1 MRFLSP
7 TLLAAQ
13 KESSSVPFV
22 KVTVNDLV
30 VGVPRLRWERLYTG
44 GEPDRYHAAV
54 MPGDGSLLRAR
65 VDPAGPS
72 VAYQRVASPGPSSD
86 FGSWTDLGSSADAG
100 LALAASGAS
109 VVLAFVTSA
118 GTVIQ
123 VRESADYGASYGPPV
138 TAVGGGAAI
147 SWLAAAL
154 KSDGTAFLLYA
165 AGSTV
170 YTLKRTGGVWGT
182 PVAWPYSVTQITG
195 LAVAYA
201 GDYHLAIA
209 AVDTSG
215 DAKLWTAI
223 FGDGFSQASD
233 TWSALRELASAEG
246 GSNVDLR
253 APGLAVLDTHRLFFV
268 EEYTGSVAYARPQ
281 WTWFLP
287 SQTFAASA
295 WREPVP
301 FDLSSSFGLAI
312 TGASGT
318 GWLSAPF
325 GVWRA
330 SPDAPELDVS
340 DDVLELVSESR
351 RSSGRARVVLRNDD
365 GRYND
370 LAGGP
375 AAVIRPDAELTV
387 SPGYVTS
394 VGQEISGGPRYWID
408 GWEHT
413 SVGGEAT
420 LTLSA
425 SDAWSLV
432 QRWRAR
438 RQFVWPAGSENV
450 PQILGFILG
459 RADIELVD
467 VGSSALASNHHPAF
481 TIHPGEDGLRVVR
494 RLLATVPDVI
504 LAVGEL
510 ALLFEPLATDSAV
523 YTYGTDHP
531 ILRASYVSAAL
542 PANRAQVFGEGL
554 LAEEFNWSDI
564 ADQFDRLR
572 QVHDLNITSV
582 SLAQQR
588 AAATLRQEELSL
600 EQGELVTPVNCG
612 QELYDVV
619 SVTDPRAG
627 LSAATYRIVA
637 LSMRYVRRSRSGGRS
652 PAYEQRLTLGRV

>member
-30 VGVPRLRWERLYTG
+30 VGVPRLRWERFYSG
-44 GEPDRYHAAV
+44 SEPDRYHAAV
-54 MPGDGSLLRAR
+54 MPADGSLLRAR

-72 VAYQRVASPGPSSD
+72 VAYQRVVSPGPSSD
-86 FGSWTDLGSSADAG
+86 FGTWTDLGSAADAG
-100 LALAASGAS
+100 MALAATGAAAL
-109 VVLAFVTSA
+109 LAYVA
-118 GTVIQ
+118 PNGIQ
-123 VRESADYGASYGPPV
+123 IRVRESADSGATWGAVQTVAGAS
-138 TAVGGGAAI
+138 ASI

-170 YTLKRTGGVWGT
+170 YTLKRTTGVWGS
-182 PVAWPYSVTQITG
+182 PIAWPYSVTQITG

-201 GDYHLAIA
+201 ADYDLAIA
-209 AVDTSG
+209 AVDTNG

-246 GSNVDLR
+246 GSNVGLR
-253 APGLAVLDTHRLFFV
+253 APGLAVVDTHRLFFV
-268 EEYTGSVAYARPQ
+268 EEYTGSVAYSRPQ

-287 SQTFAASA
+287 SQAFAASA

-301 FDLSSSFGLAI
+301 FELNSSFGLAI
-312 TGASGT
+312 TSVSGT

-330 SPDAPELDVS
+330 APDSPELDVS
-340 DDVLELVSESR
+340 DDVLELASESR
-351 RSSGRARVVLRNDD
+351 RTSGRARVVLRNDD

-375 AAVIRPDAELTV
+375 AAVIRLGAELTV

-394 VGQEISGGPRYWID
+394 VGQEVSAGPRYWIE

-420 LTLSA
+420 LTLFA
-425 SDAWSLV
+425 GDAWSLV

-438 RQFVWPAGSENV
+438 RQFVWLAGSENV

-459 RADIELVD
+459 RADVELID
-467 VGSSALASNHHPAF
+467 VGSSSLASNHHPAF
-481 TIHPGEDGLRVVR
+481 TVHPGEDGLRIVR
-494 RLLATVPDVI
+494 RLLATVPDVV
-504 LAVGEL
+504 LAAGEL

-531 ILRASYVSAAL
+531 ILRARYLSAAL
-542 PANRAQVFGEGL
+542 PANRAQVFGQGL
-554 LAEEFNWSDI
+554 VAEEFNWSNI
-564 ADQFDRLR
+564 GDQFDQLR

-582 SLAQQR
+582 SLAQER
-588 AAATLRQEELSL
+588 AAATLRQEALSL

-627 LSAATYRIVA
+627 LSAATYRIVG